1 MTIFCPFFGLK
12 WVVTLEKF
20 ESLQTAILIFDSEK
34 KAHTLINCLLFI
46 VLQKI
51 LYNLKWLLGENPT
64 EKQVEDLQKAGE
76 KVNNQV
82 AHVANHNLWKERREK
97 SKWFTSPKLDLID
110 WRQSEM

>member
-51 LYNLKWLLGENPT
+51 LYNLK
-64 EKQVEDLQKAGE
+64 
-76 KVNNQV
+76 
-82 AHVANHNLWKERREK
+82 
-97 SKWFTSPKLDLID
+97 
-110 WRQSEM
+110 